1 MQMCADSIIRSV
13 NPKVISIDYFT
24 EIIQKH
30 CGINFLCI
38 YSLLDWVECLKQSSI
53 FYVTNLQNSNEKFLC
68 RRPAN
73 QNWPF
78 AKLHLLWLLLLSFKE
93 CLPKERKE
101 ISLSTVIALKVV
113 KTDWI
118 VFLRRPE

>member
-38 YSLLDWVECLKQSSI
+38 YSLLD
-53 FYVTNLQNSNEKFLC
+53 
-68 RRPAN
+68 
-73 QNWPF
+73 
-78 AKLHLLWLLLLSFKE
+78 
-93 CLPKERKE
+93 
-101 ISLSTVIALKVV
+101 
-113 KTDWI
+113 
-118 VFLRRPE
+118 